1 MARTLQRK
9 IFAGC
14 RELGLDADARH
25 DLQLAATGK
34 ESLSEMSEVELT
46 LVINRLKESGFNAT
60 SRGGKGRKK
69 APRADIRFCHVMWRL
84 LHENGTVRQP
94 GAAGLNAFIR
104 KQFEKAWGYVPV
116 DIDTMTEWSQI
127 RDVVE
132 ALKGWC
138 AREQIELDQ

>member
-1 MARTLQRK
+1 MTPRALQRK

-34 ESLSEMSEVELT
+34 ESLSDMTEAELE
-46 LVINRLKESGFNAT
+46 LVIDRLKQSGFNPA
-60 SRGGKGRKK
+60 SRGGKRKR

-84 LHENGTVRQP
+84 LHEAGAVRQP
-94 GAAGLNAFIR
+94 GAAGLNAFVR
-104 KQFEKAWGYVPV
+104 KRFEKTWGYVPV
-116 DIDTMTEWSQI
+116 DIDAMTEWSEI

-132 ALKGWC
+132 ALKDWC
-138 AREQIELDQ
+138 GREGIELDQ